1 MPNWCYNDLSL
12 SHEDPAM
19 EERVRKAIRNNCLFN
34 EFVPRPKEEEDNWH
48 EWNIKH
54 WGTKWDANFEDLL
67 DNDENDGEID
77 LLNLYFTTAWASPI
91 KFYETMTT
99 LGFKVNATYTVEG
112 GEFAGGFE
120 NGEQFYTDVFPSDDE
135 DDEEDEDDEIVE
147 ITERIAINL

>member
-1 MPNWCYNDLSL
+1 MPNWCYNELSL
-12 SHEDPAM
+12 SHADPAM

-34 EFVPRPKEEEDNWH
+34 EFVQCAKEEEKFWH
-48 EWNIKH
+48 TWNIEH

-67 DNDENDGEID
+67 DNNKNDGDID

-91 KFYETMTT
+91 KFYETMTK

-120 NGEQFYTDVFPSDDE
+120 NGEQFCTECFPSDDE